1 MTDVFPRHFLI
12 IDDDEVDR
20 MALIRRLRAM
30 APQSAIT
37 EAASPLEALQLL
49 ETTPFDCILVD
60 YNMPFCNGVS
70 LVNSIRHTSAT
81 RNIPI
86 IMITGNDEVAVAV
99 EAIRQGADEFLSKAD
114 VSDTTLGWAIHSALN
129 RAGLRQDAAAREQ
142 ALRNFAFHAAHDLK
156 FPLNGIVGLAA
167 VLQRRVSTLPD
178 EVRPFVSRIEKQ
190 GRHMASLIDSLLAYA
205 DNAPET
211 QSVERVD
218 LNRVARA
225 ALDLLEA
232 EIQDSRTQI
241 SLGDMPV
248 VAGDPAQLERV
259 FGNLV
264 QNAIKYK
271 GEADPVI
278 AITSA
283 ELGDQVRIDIRDN
296 GMGVPDNLRER
307 IFNPLDRGN
316 ATTQSGHGLGLSIIR
331 RIVETHHGRIWCQ
344 PAPDGGTVFSFT
356 LPRYVEP

>member
-1 MTDVFPRHFLI
+1 MGTF
-12 IDDDEVDR
+12 EQVDLGSVAR
-20 MALIRRLRAM
+20 SAL
-30 APQSAIT
+30 T
-37 EAASPLEALQLL
+37 LL
-49 ETTPFDCILVD
+49 ETD
-60 YNMPFCNGVS
+60 
-70 LVNSIRHTSAT
+70 
-81 RNIPI
+81 
-86 IMITGNDEVAVAV
+86 
-99 EAIRQGADEFLSKAD
+99 
-114 VSDTTLGWAIHSALN
+114 
-129 RAGLRQDAAAREQ
+129 
-142 ALRNFAFHAAHDLK
+142 
-156 FPLNGIVGLAA
+156 
-167 VLQRRVSTLPD
+167 
-178 EVRPFVSRIEKQ
+178 
-190 GRHMASLIDSLLAYA
+190 
-205 DNAPET
+205 
-211 QSVERVD
+211 
-218 LNRVARA
+218 
-225 ALDLLEA
+225 
-232 EIQDSRTQI
+232 IQNSRTQI
-241 SLGDMPV
+241 SLEEMPV